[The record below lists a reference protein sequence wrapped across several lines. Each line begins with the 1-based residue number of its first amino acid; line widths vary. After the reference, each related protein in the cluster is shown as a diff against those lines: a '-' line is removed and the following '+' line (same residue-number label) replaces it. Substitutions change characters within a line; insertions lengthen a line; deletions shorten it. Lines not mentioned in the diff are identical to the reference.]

1 MRGLG
6 ARSPVFTK
14 EFSGENCDGHAVTLD
29 LFRSP
34 DSETQFLQPYIYIY
48 TFMNGLGSF
57 TMTLNLPFSGFDL
70 VVILEKTLIYRC
82 LTAMFFTP
90 SHLHQCS
97 TCMRKCATV
106 RLARLT
112 SSRSMRARF
121 EQIGGRCKLVE
132 EDQVRSCSLEEVD
145 TWIRL
150 SWKGLATW
158 RMAFYFQHVVLG
170 RGFAEE
176 RRRHGYVNSFAHHV
190 IAGRML
196 PSLRFWRSIK
206 SKSGLFCIR
215 RSIQKRFFAGFG
227 SGLFASCQ
235 LRESL

>member
-1 MRGLG
+1 MAWGPGLQ
-6 ARSPVFTK
+6 
-14 EFSGENCDGHAVTLD
+14 FSRRNFLAKTVMVMLS
-29 LFRSP
+29 LWIS
-34 DSETQFLQPYIYIY
+34 SEAQIRNPILAALYIY

-121 EQIGGRCKLVE
+121 EQIGGRCKLVTE
-132 EDQVRSCSLEEVD
+132 EEAVRSCSAEEV
-145 TWIRL
+145 RL
-150 SWKGLATW
+150 DD
-158 RMAFYFQHVVLG
+158 G
-170 RGFAEE
+170 R
-176 RRRHGYVNSFAHHV
+176 
-190 IAGRML
+190 
-196 PSLRFWRSIK
+196 
-206 SKSGLFCIR
+206 
-215 RSIQKRFFAGFG
+215 
-227 SGLFASCQ
+227 
-235 LRESL
+235 

>member
-1 MRGLG
+1 ML
-6 ARSPVFTK
+6 SLWI
-14 EFSGENCDGHAVTLD
+14 S
-29 LFRSP
+29 
-34 DSETQFLQPYIYIY
+34 SEAQIRNPILAALYIY

-132 EDQVRSCSLEEVD
+132 EDQVRSCSLEEV
-145 TWIRL
+145 T
-150 SWKGLATW
+150 
-158 RMAFYFQHVVLG
+158 LG
-170 RGFAEE
+170 SGSHGRDW
-176 RRRHGYVNSFAHHV
+176 RHGAWHSTFSMSCWEGGSLKKGDDMDTLIRSHIMSSLEGCYLVYAS
-190 IAGRML
+190 L
-196 PSLRFWRSIK
+196 PGSVPGSSLH
-206 SKSGLFCIR
+206 
-215 RSIQKRFFAGFG
+215 AN
-227 SGLFASCQ
+227 
-235 LRESL
+235 